1 MTNQPFSLREGFRN
15 GTNLV
20 YDDAPDAIRIGIREV
35 LHVLGYQRPTA
46 QRQILC
52 SALRITPD
60 QNNWSDYPN
69 VDFEVSQLIQTGPW
83 YKFFDALERIP
94 RFLPEQEVEPYY
106 EATNGILA
114 DEGIGYRFDSGN
126 LVRVGTEE
134 FHGAVNDARTALEDE
149 KFDEPRRQFERAYEF
164 RNRLPPD
171 WPNAIKEAV
180 NSVEGVLQVIFDR
193 PSVALPT
200 IVSENLRPD
209 GAVPSLGMANFESIG
224 SYLRM
229 RT

>member
-94 RFLPEQEVEPYY
+94 KLKPRWDVHSRGDENWLGCAS
-106 EATNGILA
+106 EALSSVLG
-114 DEGIGYRFDSGN
+114 EWSGTT
-126 LVRVGTEE
+126 V
-134 FHGAVNDARTALEDE
+134 
-149 KFDEPRRQFERAYEF
+149 
-164 RNRLPPD
+164 
-171 WPNAIKEAV
+171 
-180 NSVEGVLQVIFDR
+180 
-193 PSVALPT
+193 
-200 IVSENLRPD
+200 
-209 GAVPSLGMANFESIG
+209 
-224 SYLRM
+224 
-229 RT
+229 